1 MHPPDPTDP
10 TSLTV
15 LAYRNPVDLG
25 FDPERVERAWISLVR
40 AADAHQYGGAVALI
54 MRQGQVVL
62 HRATGWAVREPE
74 DQRSPMGADAI
85 FDLASLT
92 KVVATTPA
100 ILHLVAAGQITL
112 DGAVGEILP
121 EFGTEGAKAD
131 VTIRRL
137 LTHSAGLSAWRPV
150 FLKGTGPDAYLAD
163 FAATQPEHPPG
174 GQVVYSDPG
183 FITLGEVVR
192 RVSGDPVSVYAERE
206 IFRPLGMVD
215 TMFTPPRALRS
226 RIVATETGNGFE
238 AGKEPKGAPVN
249 GGWRDYPLRG
259 EVHDGN
265 AWYGFAGVAG
275 HAGLFGTALDLARY
289 GLFWLNGGALGETR
303 ILPGELVTEART
315 NQIGIPGETERRG
328 LGWRLLPQPGETDE
342 IPDSGRGLGERA
354 FGHTGFTG
362 TSLWMDPDRDLVI
375 VLLTNRVHPTVTND
389 YLETRAAFTAAIAGA
404 LRSG

>member
-1 MHPPDPTDP
+1 MQS
-10 TSLTV
+10 TSLTP
-15 LAYRNPVDLG
+15 LTYRNPVDLG
-25 FDPERVERAWISLVR
+25 FDPGRVEQAWISLAR

-100 ILHLVAAGQITL
+100 ILHLVAAGKIAL
-112 DGAVGEILP
+112 DAAVGEILP
-121 EFGTEGAKAD
+121 EFGTDGTKAEI
-131 VTIRRL
+131 TIRRL

-150 FLKGTGPDAYLAD
+150 FLTGTGPDAYLAD
-163 FAATQPEHPPG
+163 FASTQPEHPPG
-174 GQVVYSDPG
+174 GQVIYSDPG
-183 FITLGEVVR
+183 FIILGEVVR
-192 RVSGDPVSVYAERE
+192 RVTGDPISVYARRE
-206 IFRPLGMVD
+206 IFEPLGMVD
-215 TMFTPPRALRS
+215 TMFTPPRSLRS

-238 AGKEPKGAPVN
+238 AGKEPSGAPVN

-275 HAGLFGTALDLARY
+275 HAGLFGAALDLARY
-289 GLFWLNGGALGETR
+289 GLFWLNGGVLGDTR
-303 ILPGELVTEART
+303 ILPEDLVTEART

-328 LGWRLLPQPGETDE
+328 LGWRLLPQSGASEKISE
-342 IPDSGRGLGERA
+342 SGRGLSERA

-389 YLETRAAFTAAIAGA
+389 YLETRASFTAAIADSVHGLDA
-404 LRSG
+404 LS

>member
-1 MHPPDPTDP
+1 ME
-10 TSLTV
+10 LTN
-15 LAYRNPVDLG
+15 LTYRNPVDLG
-25 FDPERVERAWISLVR
+25 FDRDLIERAWIALVR
-40 AADAHQYGGAVALI
+40 AADAHEYGGAVALV
-54 MRQGQVVL
+54 MREGQVVL

-92 KVVATTPA
+92 KVVATTPS
-100 ILHLVAAGQITL
+100 ILHLLTTGEIGL
-112 DGAVGEILP
+112 DQPVGEILP
-121 EFGTEGAKAD
+121 EFGTEDTKAE

-150 FLKGTGPDAYLAD
+150 FLTGTGPAAYLAD

-174 GQVVYSDPG
+174 GQVIYSDPG

-192 RVSGDPVSVYAERE
+192 RVSGDPVSVYARRE
-206 IFRPLGMVD
+206 IFEPLGMVD

-226 RIVATETGNGFE
+226 RIAATETGNGFE
-238 AGKEPKGAPVN
+238 AGKEPDQAPVN
-249 GGWRDYPLRG
+249 GGWREYLLRG

-265 AWYGFAGVAG
+265 AWYGFGGVAG

-289 GLFWLNGGALGETR
+289 GRFWLNGGALGDIR
-303 ILPGELVTEART
+303 ILPEELVAEART
-315 NQIGIPGETERRG
+315 NQIAIEAETERRG
-328 LGWRLLPQPGETDE
+328 LGWRLLPQPGAVEDV
-342 IPDSGRGLGERA
+342 PDSGRGLSERA

-375 VLLTNRVHPTVTND
+375 VLLTNRVHPTVTNT
-389 YLETRAAFTAAIAGA
+389 YLETRAAFTATVVQA
-404 LRSG
+404 LSVG

>member
-1 MHPPDPTDP
+1 ME
-10 TSLTV
+10 

-25 FDPERVERAWISLVR
+25 FDGDLIERAWLSLVH
-40 AADAHQYGGAVALI
+40 AADAHEYGGAVALV
-54 MRQGQVVL
+54 MRKGQVVL

-100 ILHLVAAGQITL
+100 ILHLIAAGKIEL
-112 DGAVGEILP
+112 DAPVGEILP
-121 EFGTEGAKAD
+121 EFGTEGAKAR

-137 LTHSAGLSAWRPV
+137 LSHSAGLSAWRPV
-150 FLKGTGPDAYLAD
+150 FLTGTGPGAYLAD

-174 GQVVYSDPG
+174 GQVIYSDPS

-206 IFRPLGMVD
+206 IFRELGMID
-215 TMFTPPRALRS
+215 TLFTPSRAIRS
-226 RIVATETGNGFE
+226 RIAATENGNGFE
-238 AGKEPKGAPVN
+238 AGKEPEQAPVK

-265 AWYGFAGVAG
+265 AWYGFDGVAG

-289 GLFWLNGGALGETR
+289 GLLWLNGGALFETR
-303 ILPGELVTEART
+303 ILPERLVAEAIT
-315 NQIGIPGETERRG
+315 NQIEIAGETERRG
-328 LGWRLLPQPGETDE
+328 LGWRLVPEPGVVED
-342 IPDSGRGLGERA
+342 IPDSGRGLGERS

-362 TSLWMDPDRDLVI
+362 TSLWMDPDRELVI
-375 VLLTNRVHPTVTND
+375 VLLTNRVHPIVTNT
-389 YLETRAAFTAAIAGA
+389 YLETRAAFTATVAEA
-404 LRSG
+404 LSVG